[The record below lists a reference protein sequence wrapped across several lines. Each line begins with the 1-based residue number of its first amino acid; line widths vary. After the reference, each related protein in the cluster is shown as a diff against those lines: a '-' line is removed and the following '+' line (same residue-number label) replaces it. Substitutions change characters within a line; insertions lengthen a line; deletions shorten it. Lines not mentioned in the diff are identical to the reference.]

1 MLETTP
7 LKLKLEDNKVI
18 CHQIWDDYVI
28 PVEDIQECELLDD
41 LKDHKF
47 VRVSGIGMEN
57 QLGGNFTVDGESG
70 CKVFLDTR
78 NTTFIKIRT
87 KDTTYY
93 INAPTREETRTV
105 YESIIS

>member
-1 MLETTP
+1 MLETN
-7 LKLKLEDNKVI
+7 LAI
-18 CHQIWDDYVI
+18 IGAG
-28 PVEDIQECELLDD
+28 
-41 LKDHKF
+41 F
-47 VRVSGIGMEN
+47 AGIAAGYAAKEKN
-57 QLGGNFTVDGESG
+57 LNAIIFESDETWGGLCGNFTVDGESG